1 MDLITKISSL
11 VACIREPE
19 ELFLWWKRDPKTPTI
34 PSYWKKKGSVAVLK
48 SFGSNGSV
56 IDLKPYTSILATS
69 QTIHIKGWIST
80 PTAVVLVVEP
90 KDLPTDITNPYIIM
104 ALPGEIMDYELVAH
118 KIKKGTMIPCDLQVE
133 AKIGYRDKYRK
144 TVRFDI
150 PEELE

>member
-19 ELFLWWKRDPKTPTI
+19 ELFLWWNREPNTPTI
-34 PSYWKKKGSVAVLK
+34 PSYLRKKGSVAVLR

-56 IDLKPYTSILATS
+56 IDLKPYTSILATK

-80 PTAVVLVVEP
+80 PTAVVLVVHP
-90 KDLPTDITNPYIIM
+90 KDLPTDIANPYIIM
-104 ALPGEIMDYELVAH
+104 ALPGEIMDYELIVH
-118 KIKKGTMIPCDLQVE
+118 KIKTGKMIPCKHQVE
-133 AKIGYRDKYRK
+133 AKIGYRDRYRK
-144 TVRFDI
+144 TVRYDI